1 MSRQSNRDSPDH
13 GEGIRENDS
22 TREGEMKRERRAK
35 HYLID
40 MDGVIYRGRNMI
52 PGASRFVKRLEALG
66 RKFLFL
72 TNSSDSTPGDL
83 QRRLSA
89 MGIQMD
95 VDRFYTSALATA
107 GFLHAQK
114 PEGKVFTIGER
125 GLKEALLEVG
135 YIITEEDPDYV
146 ILGETQNYDFSE
158 IATAIRLID
167 KGVAFIATNPDVTGP
182 FDGGI
187 IPACGSFAALIEKA
201 TGRAPYFIGKPNPL
215 MIRKALRTMDLHS
228 TEAAIIGDR
237 MDTDIVAGIES
248 GMETILVL
256 SGVTDREDLI
266 KYPYRPDFIFNSIAD
281 IEP

>member
-1 MSRQSNRDSPDH
+1 MDKEQ
-13 GEGIRENDS
+13 
-22 TREGEMKRERRAK
+22 RAK

-52 PGASRFVKRLEALG
+52 PGADRFVAHLKKLG

-72 TNSSDSTPGDL
+72 TNSSDSTPVDL
-83 QRRLSA
+83 QGRLSA
-89 MGIQMD
+89 MGIQVD
-95 VDRFYTSALATA
+95 VECFYTSALATA
-107 GFLHAQK
+107 AFLHAQK
-114 PEGKVFTIGER
+114 PEGKAFIIGER
-125 GLKEALLEVG
+125 GLKEALFEVG
-135 YIITEEDPDYV
+135 YTITEKDPDYV
-146 ILGETQNYDFSE
+146 ILGETKNYGFYQ

-167 KGVAFIATNPDVTGP
+167 GGVPFIATNPDVTGP

-201 TGRAPYFIGKPNPL
+201 TGRTPYFIGKPNPL
-215 MIRKALRTMDLHS
+215 IMRKALRTLDVHS
-228 TEAAIIGDR
+228 TETAIIGDR
-237 MDTDIVAGIES
+237 MNTDIVAGIES

-256 SGVTDREDLI
+256 SGVTHQEDLI

>member
-1 MSRQSNRDSPDH
+1 MDKEQ
-13 GEGIRENDS
+13 
-22 TREGEMKRERRAK
+22 RAK

-52 PGASRFVKRLEALG
+52 PGADRFVAHLKKLG

-72 TNSSDSTPGDL
+72 TNSSDSTPVDL
-83 QRRLSA
+83 QGRLSS
-89 MGIQMD
+89 MGIHVD
-95 VDRFYTSALATA
+95 VECFYTSALATA
-107 GFLHAQK
+107 AFLHAQK
-114 PEGKVFTIGER
+114 PEGKAFIIGER
-125 GLKEALLEVG
+125 GLNEALFEVG
-135 YIITEEDPDYV
+135 YTITEKDPDYV
-146 ILGETQNYDFSE
+146 ILGETKNYDFYQ

-167 KGVAFIATNPDVTGP
+167 GGVPFIATNPDVTGP

-201 TGRAPYFIGKPNPL
+201 TGRTPYFIGKPNPL
-215 MIRKALRTMDLHS
+215 IMRKALRTLDVHS
-228 TEAAIIGDR
+228 TETAIIGDR
-237 MDTDIVAGIES
+237 MNTDIVAGIES

-256 SGVTDREDLI
+256 SGVTHQEDLI